1 MRTRTLIG
9 GVVAATLALPASAQ
23 AASLSLPEPVLGDM
37 SAAATTVSA
46 SERPTVRLSRAGSAD
61 LVIAAIDRDGS
72 RFTVV
77 VAAFNRSPGAGSGST
92 RITISGRGAK
102 LSRTLTAGNVLFGQP
117 SRCTDSEAIAY
128 EQTDTGRFL
137 ELKGKVPALPPK
149 VGKPA
154 RLVKYAVD
162 EMCGASYQQ
171 HGFLTHF
178 AWNVGPTTALP
189 VTANSATE
197 AWERGATSGSIC
209 ASVVTNPPQPGVSV
223 RATVVPVRGRS
234 FSGTGTIGADGTAK
248 VPIGVGLPGTYDLQI
263 AVGGTPV
270 GAGFLLTLPGPA
282 EGQPALPCS

>member
-23 AASLSLPEPVLGDM
+23 GASLTMPGPVLGDM
-37 SAAATTVSA
+37 SAAATTVTA
-46 SERPTVRLSRAGSAD
+46 SRAQTVRLSRAGSAD
-61 LVIAAIDRDGS
+61 LVIGAVARQGR

-77 VAAFNRSPGAGSGST
+77 VAAFNRSAGAGSGST
-92 RITISGRGAK
+92 RITISGPGVR
-102 LSRTLTAGNVLFGQP
+102 LSRTLTAGNVLFGQ
-117 SRCTDSEAIAY
+117 SSNCTDAQEAAY
-128 EQTDTGRFL
+128 DETDRGRFAQL
-137 ELKGKVPALPPK
+137 RGRVGSLPSN
-149 VGKPA
+149 VGQPA
-154 RLVKYAVD
+154 RLIKYAVN
-162 EMCGASYQQ
+162 ELCGASYQQ

-178 AWNVGPTTALP
+178 AWNVGPTTPLP

-209 ASVVTNPPQPGVSV
+209 ANVVTNPPQPGVSV

-248 VPIGVGLPGTYDLQI
+248 VPVGVGLPGTYDLQI
-263 AVGGTPV
+263 ALGGTPV

>member
-23 AASLSLPEPVLGDM
+23 AASLSLPGPVLGDM

-92 RITISGRGAK
+92 RITISGRGVK

-178 AWNVGPTTALP
+178 AWNVGADHSAAGDRELRHRGVGARCDVREHLRERRHEPAAAGRLGAGHGGAGARSLVLRYGNDRRRRDRQGPDRSRAPRHLRPADRGGRDAGRRRLP
-189 VTANSATE
+189 ADASGAR
-197 AWERGATSGSIC
+197 RGAAGS
-209 ASVVTNPPQPGVSV
+209 
-223 RATVVPVRGRS
+223 
-234 FSGTGTIGADGTAK
+234 
-248 VPIGVGLPGTYDLQI
+248 
-263 AVGGTPV
+263 AV
-270 GAGFLLTLPGPA
+270 
-282 EGQPALPCS
+282 

>member
-23 AASLSLPEPVLGDM
+23 AATLSLPEPFLGDM
-37 SAAATTVSA
+37 SASATTVTA
-46 SERPTVRLSRAGSAD
+46 SETPSVRLARAGSAD
-61 LVIAAIDRDGS
+61 LVIAAIDRDGR

-77 VAAFNRSPGAGSGST
+77 VAAFNRSPGGGDGST
-92 RITISGRGAK
+92 RITISGRGVK

-137 ELKGKVPALPPK
+137 QLKGRVPALPPK

-178 AWNVGPTTALP
+178 AWNVGETTPLP
-189 VTANSATE
+189 VTANSATVT
-197 AWERGATSGSIC
+197 WERGATSGSIC
-209 ASVVTNPPQPGVSV
+209 ANVATNPPQAGESV
-223 RATVVPVRGRS
+223 RATVVPARGRS
-234 FSGTGTIGADGTAK
+234 FSGTGTIGADGTANI
-248 VPIGVGLPGTYDLQI
+248 PIGVGLPGTYDLQI
-263 AVGGTPV
+263 ALGGTQV
-270 GAGFLLTLPGPA
+270 GAGFLLSLPGPT
-282 EGQPALPCS
+282 EGQPALQCG

>member
-9 GVVAATLALPASAQ
+9 GVVAAIFALPASAQ
-23 AASLSLPEPVLGDM
+23 AASLSVPGPFLGDM
-37 SAAATTVSA
+37 SATATTVTA
-46 SERPTVRLSRAGSAD
+46 SRTPSIRLDRAGSAD
-61 LVIAAIDRDGS
+61 LVIGAIDRDGR

-77 VAAFNRSPGAGSGST
+77 VAAFNRSPGGGSGST
-92 RITISGRGAK
+92 RITISGRGVK

-128 EQTDTGRFL
+128 EETDTGRFVQ
-137 ELKGKVPALPPK
+137 LKGRVPALPPK

-189 VTANSATE
+189 VTANSATVT
-197 AWERGATSGSIC
+197 WERGATSGSIC
-209 ASVVTNPPQPGVSV
+209 ANVVTNPPQPGVSV

-248 VPIGVGLPGTYDLQI
+248 IPIGVGLPGTYDLQI
-263 AVGGTPV
+263 ALGGTPV

-282 EGQPALPCS
+282 EGQPALQCG